1 MNNIKNLKDV
11 IDTIGILLWLPSG
24 ANEFQLQTAA
34 YYVTATW
41 HVAKFKKF
49 PYLVLYGSTGV
60 GKSDLLEALGLLSK
74 RSVSINASGITPSA
88 LRELFDRANEG
99 TALLEEFEDTR
110 FSEEIERYL
119 NARYSRQTQNLVKMT
134 PVGDRGWQ
142 PREYHTFGATI
153 MHRRD
158 HFRDQAIENRAI
170 WLHLPMNTTRERD
183 SYQPIPDTIVEDL
196 IAGLEDL
203 SAIDLPNKPDWPA
216 GIAPRVAETY
226 DPILR
231 LAQLADDKPYIAE
244 LTNHMLIA
252 DAAFR
257 DGQTYEPKALVLRGL
272 IACLTTARP
281 SGNDTLNLGKSVEI
295 SEICRHLQQN
305 YQRGLVPRQAAE
317 NLREL
322 GFELRQSGGRTKV
335 MGITAPQLAKACQET
350 AIIDELVAKASGGT
364 P

>member
-1 MNNIKNLKDV
+1 MNSTKNLKEV
-11 IDTIGILLWLPSG
+11 IDNIGNCLELPSG
-24 ANEFQLQTAA
+24 ANTFQLRTAA

-41 HVAKFKKF
+41 HVPKFKKF

-60 GKSDLLEALGLLSK
+60 GKSDLLEALGLFAKSP
-74 RSVSINASGITPSA
+74 VQINASGITPSA
-88 LRELFDRANEG
+88 LRDLFSHANEG
-99 TALLEEFEDTR
+99 TALLEEFEDTK

-119 NARYSRQTQNLVKMT
+119 NARYSKQTQNIVKMK
-134 PVGDRGWQ
+134 PVGGRGWELQ
-142 PREYHTFGATI
+142 EYHTFGATI

-158 HFRDQAIENRAI
+158 HFRDQAIENRCI
-170 WLHLPMNTTRERD
+170 WLHIALNTTRQKNG
-183 SYQPIPDTIVEDL
+183 YALIPDVITEDL
-196 IAGLEDL
+196 VADLQGLSSL
-203 SAIDLPNKPDWPA
+203 NLPDEPDWPA

-244 LTNHMLIA
+244 LSKHIQIA

-272 IACLTTARP
+272 IACLTTTSP
-281 SGNDTLNLGKSVEI
+281 TGNDTLNLSKSVEVT
-295 SEICRHLQQN
+295 EICRYLQVN

-335 MGITAPQLAKACQET
+335 MGITAPQLARACQET
-350 AIIDELVAKASGGT
+350 AIIDELVVKASGGT